1 MNEIVLFAKLR
12 VLDIKFCLKL
22 IEVLNLFFLELRFFE
37 SY

>member
-22 IEVLNLFFLELRFFE
+22 IEVLNLFFFTATIF
-37 SY
+37 